1 MNEQNPVTKKINTK
15 QKEISE
21 ESQLIRKKRK
31 INLFSLGTSMLLL
44 IGILITIVRTLIE
57 VMK

>member
-15 QKEISE
+15 QKEIIE

-31 INLFSLGTSMLLL
+31 INLFSLGTSLLLL

>member
-31 INLFSLGTSMLLL
+31 INLFSLGTSLLLL